1 MVAYEIEEEQCYFY
15 DKKRFFIGVLGKLVG
30 VIKKSIFESLNLF
43 NSNSLLKW
51 F

>member
-15 DKKRFFIGVLGKLVG
+15 DKKRFFIGVLCELVG
-30 VIKKSIFESLNLF
+30 VIKKFNFNLF
-43 NSNSLLKW
+43 NFNPLLKW